1 MLSFQRFE
9 LGALQTNAYVLVD
22 RTRTRAAVIDPG
34 TPDPALLRR
43 LEGLAVEAILLTHA
57 HFDHIGGV
65 TELRKRFGC
74 PVYLHALEKDWLA
87 DPRLNGSARWPDV
100 TAPVTAEPP
109 DFHWTDGQK
118 LELLGETFEVRHTPG
133 HSPGSVS
140 LRCGDLLFAGDALFR
155 RSVGR
160 TDLPGGDGA
169 ALARSIRE
177 KLYAL
182 PDDVLVLPGHGPET
196 TIGEEKRD
204 NPYVRATGQGLV
216 KVRLMRGPT

>member
-1 MLSFQRFE
+1 MLTFQRFE

-43 LEGLAVEAILLTHA
+43 LEGLKVEAILLTHA

-65 TELRKRFGC
+65 AELRKRYGC
-74 PVYLHALEKDWLA
+74 PVYLHALEKDWLT
-87 DPRLNGSARWPDV
+87 DPRKNGSALWPDV
-100 TAPVTAEPP
+100 TAPISLDPP
-109 DFHWTDGQK
+109 DAGWTDGQK
-118 LELLGETFEVRHTPG
+118 LEFVGETFEVLHTPG
-133 HSPGSVS
+133 HSPGSVG

-169 ALARSIRE
+169 ALTRSIRE

-204 NPYVRATGQGLV
+204 NPYVRA
-216 KVRLMRGPT
+216 K